1 MPGDGGA
8 EFLLPMGQKQVLPAD
23 LPLQRSRCQD
33 LAPLAPRA
41 VPDRAVPS
49 GHIAVEG
56 ILLVTG
62 IAVWLCIGTL
72 QQHGE
77 LSKEQANLFFANFTK
92 QLISLNLLTIHVGNF
107 LELFGRKNRFKLHYM
122 CQEKAKVMSI
132 LQKMSYDQFFAIGPV
147 LPIEEMKTLWTQ

>member
-1 MPGDGGA
+1 MDA
-8 EFLLPMGQKQVLPAD
+8 ELLLPMGQKQVLPAD

-41 VPDRAVPS
+41 VPDHSLPS

-56 ILLVTG
+56 ILLVTV

-72 QQHGE
+72 QQHRE
-77 LSKEQANLFFANFTK
+77 LSKEQAISK
-92 QLISLNLLTIHVGNF
+92 QLISLNLLTIHIGNF

-132 LQKMSYDQFFAIGPV
+132 LQKISCDQFFAIGPV
-147 LPIEEMKTLWTQ
+147 LPIEEMKTLWTR